1 MGKNN
6 AKKVIGACV
15 AALAAWTVAVKPR
28 IFNKPDLS
36 ELRRYDYAH
45 RGFTGNDPSVPE
57 NSRTAFQN
65 AIDHGY
71 GITMDVRLTRD
82 GVPVIFADTRLER
95 LTGASG
101 SVENTTL
108 ADIRGLKLSGTD
120 EDIMTLDD
128 ALKLVNGQVP
138 VILVLQVEED
148 NADSLCDEVCEVV
161 DEYEGVFAIESL
173 DARVLR
179 WYKKQRNE
187 YIRGQKTDF
196 TYRSGSTFM
205 SRLMDFLTSSLLIN
219 FLSEPDYISTPV
231 DQKHNLSLALCR
243 LIYRVPRVSTT
254 VRSLDDYETAKT
266 DGASVVFDYIE
277 P

>member
-6 AKKVIGACV
+6 AKKVIGVCV

-45 RGFTGNDPSVPE
+45 RGFTGNDPAVPE
-57 NSRTAFQN
+57 NSKTAFQN

-82 GVPVIFADTRLER
+82 GIPVIFADTRLER

-120 EDIMTLDD
+120 EEVLTLDE

-138 VILVLQVEED
+138 VILDLQVEDD
-148 NADSLCDEVCEVV
+148 NVDSLCDEVCEAV
-161 DEYEGVFAIESL
+161 DEYEGVFAIESM

-187 YIRGQKTDF
+187 YVRGQKTDY
-196 TYRSGSTFM
+196 TYRSSSSFM
-205 SRLMDFLTSSLLIN
+205 SRLIDFLTSSLLIN
-219 FLSEPDYISTPV
+219 FLSEPDFISTPI
-231 DQKHNLSLALCR
+231 DQKCNPSLFLCK
-243 LIYRVPRVSTT
+243 LVYRVPRVSTM

>member
-45 RGFTGNDPSVPE
+45 RGFTNNDPTVPE
-57 NSRTAFQN
+57 NSKTAYQN

-82 GVPVIFADTRLER
+82 GIPVVFADTRLER

-101 SVENTTL
+101 SVENSTL
-108 ADIRGLKLSGTD
+108 ADLRGLKLSGTD
-120 EDIMTLDD
+120 EEIMTLDE

-138 VILVLQVEED
+138 VVLDLQVEED
-148 NADSLCDEVCEVV
+148 NADSLCDEVCEIV
-161 DEYEGVFAIESL
+161 DEYEGVFAIESI

-196 TYRSGSTFM
+196 SYRSGSTFI
-205 SRLMDFLTSSLLIN
+205 SRLIDFLTSSLLIN
-219 FLSEPDYISTPV
+219 CFTEPDYISSPI
-231 DQKHNLSLALCR
+231 DQKKNPSLCLCR
-243 LIYRVPRVSTT
+243 LVYRVPRVVTT
-254 VRSLDDYETAKT
+254 VRSIDDYETAKT

>member
-45 RGFTGNDPSVPE
+45 RGFTGNDPAVPE
-57 NSRTAFQN
+57 NSKTAFQN

-82 GVPVIFADTRLER
+82 GIPVIFADTRLER

-120 EDIMTLDD
+120 EEVLTLDE

-138 VILVLQVEED
+138 VILDLQVEDD
-148 NADSLCDEVCEVV
+148 NVDSLCDEVCEAV
-161 DEYEGVFAIESL
+161 DEYEGVFAIESM

-187 YIRGQKTDF
+187 YVRGQKTDY
-196 TYRSGSTFM
+196 TYRSGSSFM
-205 SRLMDFLTSSLLIN
+205 SRLIDFLTSSLLIN
-219 FLSEPDYISTPV
+219 FLSEPDFISTPI
-231 DQKHNLSLALCR
+231 DQKCNPSLFLCK
-243 LIYRVPRVSTT
+243 LVYRVPRVSTM

>member
-6 AKKVIGACV
+6 AKKVIGVCV

-45 RGFTGNDPSVPE
+45 RGFTGNDPAVPE
-57 NSRTAFQN
+57 NSKTAFQN

-82 GVPVIFADTRLER
+82 GIPVIFADTRLER

-120 EDIMTLDD
+120 EEVLTLDE

-138 VILVLQVEED
+138 VILDLQVEDD
-148 NADSLCDEVCEVV
+148 NVDSLCDEVCEAV
-161 DEYEGVFAIESL
+161 DEYEGVFAIESM

-187 YIRGQKTDF
+187 YVRGQKTDY
-196 TYRSGSTFM
+196 TYRSGSSFM
-205 SRLMDFLTSSLLIN
+205 SRLIDFLTSSLLIN
-219 FLSEPDYISTPV
+219 FLSEPDFISTPI
-231 DQKHNLSLALCR
+231 DQKCNPSLFLCK
-243 LIYRVPRVSTT
+243 LVYRVPRVSTM